1 MDLPTHQGTFYD
13 INVVYYVFFSLL
25 IVNSLLYYIFN
36 GYILGYTKSRDCSW
50 RMSWLVLFIDVG

>member
-36 GYILGYTKSRDCSW
+36 GYILGYTKSRDCS
-50 RMSWLVLFIDVG
+50 